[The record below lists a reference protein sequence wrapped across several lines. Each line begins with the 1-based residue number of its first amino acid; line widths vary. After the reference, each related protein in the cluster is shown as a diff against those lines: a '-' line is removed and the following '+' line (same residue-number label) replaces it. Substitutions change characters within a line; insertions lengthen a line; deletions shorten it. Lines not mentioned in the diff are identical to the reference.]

1 MQSELHTAQSG
12 TAAKKFK
19 VFTNMARECVDK
31 NHDKLDFYKPPNDC
45 SGRSPTALNGAHQ
58 L

>member
-1 MQSELHTAQSG
+1 MHSELHTAQSG

-19 VFTNMARECVDK
+19 VFTNMAREYVDK
-31 NHDKLDFYKPPNDC
+31 NRDKLDLYKPSKDH
-45 SGRSPTALNGAHQ
+45 SGRSPAALNSAHQ

>member
-1 MQSELHTAQSG
+1 MHSELHTAQSG

-19 VFTNMARECVDK
+19 VFTDMAREFVDK
-31 NHDKLDFYKPPNDC
+31 NHDKFDFYKPQPAR
-45 SGRSPTALNGAHQ
+45 SGISSAALNNAHQ